1 MAGEMTFW
9 EHLDELRKV
18 IFRSFAV
25 LIVLMVVFFL
35 CKETVF
41 DGVVLAPLTDG
52 FFVYRWMDRLLGLLG
67 LGALEPF
74 RVELVN
80 IDLAAQFFT
89 HVRISFWLAVIVAL
103 PFLIYQIWLFV
114 RPALYD
120 RERRAAETAF
130 GLSSLLFYIGVG
142 VGYVVVFP
150 LTLRFLGTYQV
161 SESVANQIS
170 LLSYIGMFLKLNLI
184 MGVVFELPA
193 LALLLS
199 RIGIINRRML
209 RSFRKY
215 AIVAALAISAVI
227 TPSGDAFTM
236 IVVALPLYLLYEVS
250 IMLCRDK
257 KVNAEVNIVDRQTDN
272 DIDK

>member
-25 LIVLMVVFFL
+25 LIVLMVALFL

-52 FFVYRWMDRLLGLLG
+52 FFVYRWMD
-67 LGALEPF
+67 
-74 RVELVN
+74 ELVN

-103 PFLIYQIWLFV
+103 PFLIYQVWLFV

-120 RERRAAETAF
+120 REKRAAQTAF

-199 RIGIINRRML
+199 RIGIINRQML

-250 IMLCRDK
+250 ITMCKDK
-257 KVNAEVNIVDRQTDN
+257 PKEVEVRN

>member
-35 CKETVF
+35 CKEIVF
-41 DGVVLAPLTDG
+41 DGVVLAPLTDD
-52 FFVYRWMDRLLGLLG
+52 FFVYRWLDDLLALMGLP
-67 LGALEPF
+67 ALKPF
-74 RVELVN
+74 AVTLVN

-89 HVRISFWLAVIVAL
+89 HVRMAFWLAVIIAL
-103 PFLIYQIWLFV
+103 PFLLYQIWLFV

-120 RERRAAETAF
+120 REKKAAEAAF
-130 GLSSLLFYIGVG
+130 SMASLLFYVG
-142 VGYVVVFP
+142 LAVGYVIVFP

-161 SESVANQIS
+161 SGSVANQIS
-170 LLSYIGMFLKLNLI
+170 LGSYIGMFLKMNLI

-193 LALLLS
+193 LAYMLS
-199 RIGIINRRML
+199 RIGIVNRQML
-209 RSFRKY
+209 RRFRKY
-215 AIVAALAISAVI
+215 AVVIALAVSAII

-236 IVVALPLYLLYEVS
+236 IVVALPIYMLYEVS
-250 IMLCRDK
+250 IRLCGSETRREDL
-257 KVNAEVNIVDRQTDN
+257 AETQITD
-272 DIDK
+272 IQ

>member
-25 LIVLMVVFFL
+25 LIVLMVVLFL

-103 PFLIYQIWLFV
+103 PFLIYQVWLFV

-120 RERRAAETAF
+120 REKRAAQTAF

-150 LTLRFLGTYQV
+150 LTLRFLGAWSSNCQ
-161 SESVANQIS
+161 
-170 LLSYIGMFLKLNLI
+170 
-184 MGVVFELPA
+184 P
-193 LALLLS
+193 
-199 RIGIINRRML
+199 
-209 RSFRKY
+209 
-215 AIVAALAISAVI
+215 
-227 TPSGDAFTM
+227 
-236 IVVALPLYLLYEVS
+236 
-250 IMLCRDK
+250 
-257 KVNAEVNIVDRQTDN
+257 
-272 DIDK
+272 

>member
-1 MAGEMTFW
+1 MTFW

-25 LIVLMVVFFL
+25 LVVLMAVFFL

-41 DGVVLAPLTDG
+41 DDVVLAPLTDG
-52 FFVYRWMDRLLGLLG
+52 FFVYRWMDGLLALLGLAG
-67 LGALEPF
+67 LEPF
-74 RVELVN
+74 SIKLVN

-89 HVRISFWLAVIVAL
+89 HVRISFWLAVIVAM
-103 PFLIYQIWLFV
+103 PFLIWQIWLFV
-114 RPALYD
+114 RPALYA
-120 RERRAAETAF
+120 REKKAVATAF
-130 GLSSLLFYIGVG
+130 GLSSILFYAGVG
-142 VGYVVVFP
+142 VGYVIVFP

-184 MGVVFELPA
+184 MGLVFEMPA

-199 RIGIINRRML
+199 RIGIISRKML
-209 RSFRKY
+209 KRLRKY
-215 AIVAALAISAVI
+215 AIVAAAAVSAVI

-236 IVVALPLYLLYEVS
+236 IVVAIPLYLLYEVS
-250 IMLCRDK
+250 ILMCRDRTGSTVAQK
-257 KVNAEVNIVDRQTDN
+257 TMTEITQQ
-272 DIDK
+272 

>member
-1 MAGEMTFW
+1 MTFW

-18 IFRSFAV
+18 IVRSFAV
-25 LIVLMVVFFL
+25 LIVLTAALFL
-35 CKETVF
+35 CKGFVF
-41 DGVVLAPLTDG
+41 DDVVLAPLTDD
-52 FFVYRWMDRLLGLLG
+52 FFVYRWIDRLLALAG

-74 RVELVN
+74 EVELVN

-89 HVRISFWLAVIVAL
+89 HVRVSFWLAVIVSL
-103 PFLIYQIWLFV
+103 PFLLYQIWLFV
-114 RPALYD
+114 KPALYD
-120 RERRAAETAF
+120 KEKRAAGTAF
-130 GLSSLLFYIGVG
+130 GLSSILFYVG
-142 VGYVVVFP
+142 LCVGYMVVFP

-161 SESVANQIS
+161 SSSVANQIS

-199 RIGIINRRML
+199 RIGLINKDML
-209 RSFRKY
+209 RRFRKY
-215 AIVAALAISAVI
+215 AVVAALAISAII

-250 IMLCRDK
+250 IALCRDHNK
-257 KVNAEVNIVDRQTDN
+257 EVCRN
-272 DIDK
+272 DINQ

>member
-25 LIVLMVVFFL
+25 LIVLMVVLFL
-35 CKETVF
+35 FKETVF

-103 PFLIYQIWLFV
+103 PFLIYQVWLFV

-120 RERRAAETAF
+120 RERERRAAETAF

-199 RIGIINRRML
+199 RIGIINRQML
-209 RSFRKY
+209 RCFRKY

-236 IVVALPLYLLYEVS
+236 IVVALRYP
-250 IMLCRDK
+250 
-257 KVNAEVNIVDRQTDN
+257 
-272 DIDK
+272 

>member
-1 MAGEMTFW
+1 MTFW

-25 LIVLMVVFFL
+25 LLVLMTAFFL
-35 CKETVF
+35 CKEFVF
-41 DGVVLAPLTDG
+41 DDVVLAPLTGD
-52 FFVYRWMDRLLGLLG
+52 FFVYRWLDALLEMLGLRP
-67 LGALEPF
+67 LEPF

-103 PFLIYQIWLFV
+103 PLLIWQVWLFV
-114 RPALYD
+114 RPALYE
-120 RERRAAETAF
+120 REKHAAQTAF
-130 GLSSLLFYIGVG
+130 GLSSLLFYVG
-142 VGYVVVFP
+142 VAVGYLVVFP

-199 RIGIINRRML
+199 RIGIINKVVLRKFRR
-209 RSFRKY
+209 Y
-215 AIVAALAISAVI
+215 AIVAALAVSAVI

-250 IMLCRDK
+250 IVLCKDK
-257 KVNAEVNIVDRQTDN
+257 QEELEVIN

>member
-25 LIVLMVVFFL
+25 LIVLMVALFL

-74 RVELVN
+74 
-80 IDLAAQFFT
+80 
-89 HVRISFWLAVIVAL
+89 LAVIVAL
-103 PFLIYQIWLFV
+103 PFLIYQVWLFV

-120 RERRAAETAF
+120 REKRAAQTAF

-199 RIGIINRRML
+199 RIGIINRQML

-250 IMLCRDK
+250 ITLCKDK
-257 KVNAEVNIVDRQTDN
+257 PKEVEVRN

>member
-25 LIVLMVVFFL
+25 LIVLMVA
-35 CKETVF
+35 F

-103 PFLIYQIWLFV
+103 PFLIYQVWLFV

-120 RERRAAETAF
+120 REKRAAQTAF

-150 LTLRFLGTYQV
+150 LTRLRR
-161 SESVANQIS
+161 
-170 LLSYIGMFLKLNLI
+170 LSGSH
-184 MGVVFELPA
+184 PCC
-193 LALLLS
+193 S
-199 RIGIINRRML
+199 T
-209 RSFRKY
+209 
-215 AIVAALAISAVI
+215 SAWGWA
-227 TPSGDAFTM
+227 TW
-236 IVVALPLYLLYEVS
+236 
-250 IMLCRDK
+250 
-257 KVNAEVNIVDRQTDN
+257 
-272 DIDK
+272 

>member
-25 LIVLMVVFFL
+25 LIVLMVAFFL
-35 CKETVF
+35 CKEAVF

-103 PFLIYQIWLFV
+103 PFLIYQVWLFV

-120 RERRAAETAF
+120 REKRAAQTAF

-199 RIGIINRRML
+199 RIGVINRQML

-250 IMLCRDK
+250 ITLCKDK
-257 KVNAEVNIVDRQTDN
+257 PKEVEVRN

>member
-18 IFRSFAV
+18 VFRSFAV
-25 LIVLMVVFFL
+25 LIVLMTVFFL

-41 DGVVLAPLTDG
+41 DDVVLAPLTDG
-52 FFVYRWMDRLLGLLG
+52 FFVYRWMDRLLALLG
-67 LGALEPF
+67 LKALEPF

-89 HVRISFWLAVIVAL
+89 HVRISFWLAFIVAL
-103 PFLIYQIWLFV
+103 PYVIWQIWLFV
-114 RPALYD
+114 RPALYE
-120 RERRAAETAF
+120 REKKAVETAF
-130 GLSSLLFYIGVG
+130 CLSSMLFYVGVG
-142 VGYVVVFP
+142 VGYVIVFP

-184 MGVVFELPA
+184 MGIVFELPA

-199 RIGIINRRML
+199 RIGIINRKML
-209 RSFRKY
+209 KRFRKY
-215 AIVAALAISAVI
+215 AIVAAAAVSAVI

-236 IVVALPLYLLYEVS
+236 IVVAIPLYLLYEVS
-250 IMLCRDK
+250 ILMCRDRAES
-257 KVNAEVNIVDRQTDN
+257 KVA
-272 DIDK
+272 

>member
-25 LIVLMVVFFL
+25 IIVLMVMFFL

-67 LGALEPF
+67 IGALEPF

-89 HVRISFWLAVIVAL
+89 HV
-103 PFLIYQIWLFV
+103 PFLIYQVWLFV

-120 RERRAAETAF
+120 REKRAAQTAF

-257 KVNAEVNIVDRQTDN
+257 KVNAEVNIVDR
-272 DIDK
+272 

>member
-25 LIVLMVVFFL
+25 IIVLMVMFFL

-67 LGALEPF
+67 IGALEPF

-89 HVRISFWLAVIVAL
+89 HVRISFWLAVIVAM
-103 PFLIYQIWLFV
+103 PFLIYQVWLFV

-120 RERRAAETAF
+120 REKRAAQTAF

-142 VGYVVVFP
+142 VGYV
-150 LTLRFLGTYQV
+150 
-161 SESVANQIS
+161 A
-170 LLSYIGMFLKLNLI
+170 LSGNLSGERVGGQPDI
-184 MGVVFELPA
+184 
-193 LALLLS
+193 
-199 RIGIINRRML
+199 
-209 RSFRKY
+209 
-215 AIVAALAISAVI
+215 AALVHRDVPEAQPDYGRGLRAAGPGPAAVPDRDYQPEDAEEFPQVRDRSCSGHIGRHHPIGRRLHDDSRGTAFVSALRGVHN
-227 TPSGDAFTM
+227 
-236 IVVALPLYLLYEVS
+236 AL
-250 IMLCRDK
+250 
-257 KVNAEVNIVDRQTDN
+257 QG
-272 DIDK
+272 

>member
-25 LIVLMVVFFL
+25 LIVLMVVLFL

-103 PFLIYQIWLFV
+103 PFLIYQVWLFV

-120 RERRAAETAF
+120 REKRAAQTAF

-170 LLSYIGMFLKLNLI
+170 LGSYIGMFLKMNLI

-193 LALLLS
+193 LAYMLS
-199 RIGIINRRML
+199 RIGIINRQML
-209 RSFRKY
+209 RRFIKKAEEIALEVS
-215 AIVAALAISAVI
+215 AII

-236 IVVALPLYLLYEVS
+236 IVVALPVYMLYEAS
-250 IMLCRDK
+250 IRLCSSETRRADL
-257 KVNAEVNIVDRQTDN
+257 AETQSK
-272 DIDK
+272 DIQ

>member
-35 CKETVF
+35 CKEIVF
-41 DGVVLAPLTDG
+41 DGVVLAPLTDD
-52 FFVYRWMDRLLGLLG
+52 FFVYRWLNDLLALMGLP
-67 LGALEPF
+67 ALKPF
-74 RVELVN
+74 AVTLVN
-80 IDLAAQFFT
+80 IDLPAQFFT
-89 HVRISFWLAVIVAL
+89 HVRMAFWLAVIIAL
-103 PFLIYQIWLFV
+103 PFLLYQIWLFV

-120 RERRAAETAF
+120 REKKAAEAAF
-130 GLSSLLFYIGVG
+130 SMASLLFYVG
-142 VGYVVVFP
+142 LAVGYVIVFP

-170 LLSYIGMFLKLNLI
+170 LGSYIGMFLKMNLI

-193 LALLLS
+193 LAYMLS
-199 RIGIINRRML
+199 RIGIINRQML
-209 RSFRKY
+209 RRFRKY
-215 AIVAALAISAVI
+215 AVVIALAVSAII

-236 IVVALPLYLLYEVS
+236 IVVALPIYMLYEVS
-250 IMLCRDK
+250 IRLCSSETRREDL
-257 KVNAEVNIVDRQTDN
+257 AETQTT
-272 DIDK
+272 DIQ

>member
-1 MAGEMTFW
+1 M
-9 EHLDELRKV
+9 
-18 IFRSFAV
+18 
-25 LIVLMVVFFL
+25 
-35 CKETVF
+35 
-41 DGVVLAPLTDG
+41 VLAPLTDG

-103 PFLIYQIWLFV
+103 PFLIYQVWLFV

-120 RERRAAETAF
+120 REKRAAQTAF

-184 MGVVFELPA
+184 MGVIFELPA

-199 RIGIINRRML
+199 RIGIINRQML

-257 KVNAEVNIVDRQTDN
+257 KVNTEVNIVDRQTDN